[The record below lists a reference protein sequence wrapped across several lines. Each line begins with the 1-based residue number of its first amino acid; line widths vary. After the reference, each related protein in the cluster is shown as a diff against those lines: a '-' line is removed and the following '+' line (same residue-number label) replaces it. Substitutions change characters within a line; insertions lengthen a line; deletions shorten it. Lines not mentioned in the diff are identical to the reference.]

1 MLSHSTFH
9 LEDLCKKK
17 TALYIVTDD
26 TTTTADSIVG
36 IIISQIQTF
45 LVENAYNNGGKLDT
59 RFNFIMDE
67 FASFAIQIWIRHWQ
81 LIEAVESDI
90 IFVCRP

>member
-45 LVENAYNNGGKLDT
+45 LVEKCLQQWRKIRYK
-59 RFNFIMDE
+59 
-67 FASFAIQIWIRHWQ
+67 IQFHYG
-81 LIEAVESDI
+81 
-90 IFVCRP
+90 

>member
-1 MLSHSTFH
+1 MKKALKETVLSADNTLRSILITASSFLSMFNQNNKLARMLSHSTFH

-45 LVENAYNNGGKLDT
+45 LVENAYNNG
-59 RFNFIMDE
+59 
-67 FASFAIQIWIRHWQ
+67 
-81 LIEAVESDI
+81 
-90 IFVCRP
+90 

>member
-45 LVENAYNNGGKLDT
+45 WLKML
-59 RFNFIMDE
+59 
-67 FASFAIQIWIRHWQ
+67 IQWRKIRYKIQFHYG
-81 LIEAVESDI
+81 
-90 IFVCRP
+90 